1 MRYSTVIF
9 DLDGTLLDTSP
20 GILGCF
26 AKAEEEL
33 GMPPL
38 PPEERKWVLGPTL
51 FDSFTI
57 KYGLD
62 TFRAQEAVD
71 CYRKHY
77 AAGGVLNCKPFPG
90 IEALLADLQAGGLC
104 LRVAT
109 SKAGPFARQALEHT
123 GLLRYFDK
131 ICAPDLHNKKSNKAE
146 LVRQAMEGSEGP
158 CLMVGDRRFDI
169 EGAHAQGIDS
179 AFALYGFGDEWEAA
193 ACRPSYLLHSA
204 DELRPLLLGK
214 GCFLC
219 FEGGDGS
226 GKTTQIHRVKA
237 YLEQKGYAV
246 RLTREPGGTP
256 VSEAVRGILLDPDQS
271 MDPLTEAYLY
281 AAARAE
287 HVRRVLRPALLR
299 GEVVLCDR
307 YLDSSI
313 AYQGYGRGLGEETVR
328 AVNALAVDGCL
339 PDRRYLFLLDDEE
352 AERRAS
358 KRSQRDRLE
367 LAGEAFRARVGEG
380 YRALA
385 KEEGV
390 CAVPAAGSEEEVFAF
405 LRKDLDRFL

>member
-1 MRYSTVIF
+1 
-9 DLDGTLLDTSP
+9 
-20 GILGCF
+20 
-26 AKAEEEL
+26 
-33 GMPPL
+33 
-38 PPEERKWVLGPTL
+38 
-51 FDSFTI
+51 
-57 KYGLD
+57 
-62 TFRAQEAVD
+62 
-71 CYRKHY
+71 
-77 AAGGVLNCKPFPG
+77 
-90 IEALLADLQAGGLC
+90 
-104 LRVAT
+104 
-109 SKAGPFARQALEHT
+109 
-123 GLLRYFDK
+123 
-131 ICAPDLHNKKSNKAE
+131 
-146 LVRQAMEGSEGP
+146 
-158 CLMVGDRRFDI
+158 
-169 EGAHAQGIDS
+169 
-179 AFALYGFGDEWEAA
+179 
-193 ACRPSYLLHSA
+193 
-204 DELRPLLLGK
+204 
-214 GCFLC
+214 
-219 FEGGDGS
+219 
-226 GKTTQIHRVKA
+226 
-237 YLEQKGYAV
+237 
-246 RLTREPGGTP
+246 
-256 VSEAVRGILLDPDQS
+256 

-358 KRSQRDRLE
+358 RRSQRDRLE
-367 LAGEAFRARVGEG
+367 LAGETFRARVGEG